1 MRSTRI
7 GESIRECWELAMWCQ
22 LEWSTT
28 KDSSL
33 KAMTVYR
40 GIKA

>member
-1 MRSTRI
+1 MKI
-7 GESIRECWELAMWCQ
+7 GASITAHWELAMWCQ
-22 LEWSTT
+22 WEWSPT

-33 KAMTVYR
+33 KAMTAYR